1 MKVLLR
7 QNIDK
12 LGKRGEI
19 VNVSDGYAR
28 NYLFP
33 KSLAF
38 EPTPQNLKQLEIEK
52 RRFLQQEAELRKSL
66 KAVAEQLKTAS
77 VTLVARADQDGHLY
91 GSITE
96 SLIAEALAE
105 HNIKIETRWVQLEHP
120 IKELGVYNV
129 EVRMH
134 PEITSQVKVWV
145 VEETSGEEAPA
156 EKPRA
161 EKKESAESPSVDD

>member
-33 KSLAF
+33 KNLAF
-38 EPTPQNLKQLEIEK
+38 EPTPQNLRQLDIEK

-66 KAVAEQLKTAS
+66 EAVAEQLKSAS
-77 VTLVARADQDGHLY
+77 ITIVARADQDGHLY
-91 GSITE
+91 GSVTESMITE
-96 SLIAEALAE
+96 ALE
-105 HNIKIETRWVQLEHP
+105 EQKVKVDTRCIQLERP
-120 IKELGVYNV
+120 IKELGVFNV
-129 EVRMH
+129 EVRLH

-145 VEETSGEEAPA
+145 VEDTSGEEAPA
-156 EKPRA
+156 PEGKPASEK
-161 EKKESAESPSVDD
+161 SADD